1 MAVGTGVFYLYPGI
15 MGTKNSPFNFGLPRY
30 ACVAVG
36 IAATKSSSFSGIL
49 KRSGD
54 QVGHFPEAFRHVRLP
69 HTRKS
74 GYYFF
79 AFRN

>member
-1 MAVGTGVFYLYPGI
+1 MDPDI

-54 QVGHFPEAFRHVRLP
+54 QVDHFPVAFRPVSPP
-69 HTRKS
+69 HTNKQRQLLLR
-74 GYYFF
+74 FP
-79 AFRN
+79 